1 MANSEYEYVKREFEF
16 DRRLPP
22 SNWIVVRI
30 DGCHFHRFSKIHAF
44 EKPNDKNALTLMNDC
59 ATAML
64 EKFPDIVFAYGV
76 SDEYSFVFR
85 EETEFYHRR
94 EGKILSLC
102 VSYFTSLYVMK
113 WKGFFPNKEL
123 KEPPYFDARAVCYPN
138 LKTIRDYLAW
148 RQVDCHIN
156 NQYNTCFWMLVKSGK
171 SEQEAQLAL
180 KGTFAKDKNELLA
193 QQFQINYD
201 DEPAMFRKGSS
212 VYREKVETTVK
223 IDDYKNPIKRPR
235 LKVTVAHVDIIGPEF
250 WENHQDILRE
260 GKFMHEFVK
269 KSAVDRMLPPCNWIV
284 VRINCCQFDQFSTFH
299 SFDKPNDES
308 ALRLMNASAS
318 LMMEQ
323 YPDIVF
329 GYGFSNEYSFVFH
342 DKTELYQRQE
352 SLILSSCS
360 SYFTS
365 LYMTKWKGFFPHKE
379 LMQTPRFEA
388 EALCYPKLKI
398 ACEYLSWRQAECH
411 AGNQYNTC
419 FWMLVKS
426 GKSEKEAHEILKGT
440 LSKDKNELLFQ
451 QFQMNYN
458 NEPAMF
464 RKGSCIYRH
473 KVEELAEAESSDNG
487 TASDR
492 WDVKVDHVDLGPGFW
507 RKHSWIMSNCNK

>member
-16 DRRLPP
+16 DRCLPP

-44 EKPNDKNALTLMNDC
+44 EKPNDKNALRLMNAC
-59 ATAML
+59 ATAVL

-76 SDEYSFVFR
+76 SDEYSFIFR

-94 EGKILSLC
+94 ESKILSLC
-102 VSYFTSLYVMK
+102 VSYFTSVYVMK
-113 WKGFFPNKEL
+113 WKDFFPNKEL
-123 KEPPYFDARAVCYPN
+123 KEPPYFDGRAVCYPN

-223 IDDYKNPIKRPR
+223 IDDFGDPIKRPR

-250 WENHQDILRE
+250 WENHQHILRE
-260 GKFMHEFVK
+260 GKILHWFVK
-269 KSAVDRMLPPCNWIV
+269 KFGINHILSHCNWIV
-284 VRINCCQFDQFSTFH
+284 VRINACQFDH
-299 SFDKPNDES
+299 
-308 ALRLMNASAS
+308 
-318 LMMEQ
+318 
-323 YPDIVF
+323 
-329 GYGFSNEYSFVFH
+329 FVFH
-342 DKTELYQRQE
+342 EKSELYQRQE

-365 LYMTKWKGFFPHKE
+365 LYITKWKEFFPHKE
-379 LMQTPRFEA
+379 LMQTPRFET

-398 ACEYLSWRQAECH
+398 VCEYLSWRQAECH

-464 RKGSCIYRH
+464 RKGSCIYRQ
-473 KVEELAEAESSDNG
+473 KVEELAGAEDGDND
-487 TASDR
+487 TTRER
-492 WDVKVDHVDLGPGFW
+492 WHVKVDHVDLGPGFW
-507 RKHSWIMSNCNK
+507 RKHSWITTNCTQ